1 MSVKDIGFPNL
12 GILLENVP
20 KSFDIFGFE
29 LAMYGIV
36 ITIAVAAGFCM
47 WLKLAKVDGMNP
59 DLFWDFSIY
68 AIIFCIIG
76 ARLYYVIFAWD
87 MYKDDLKEIFNI
99 RNGGLAIYGA
109 VIAAFITAAVFC
121 KIKKVKLLK
130 FADIG
135 VAGLILGQIIGR
147 WANFFNREAFGD
159 YTNNLF
165 AMRLP
170 VDMIRKSEITDTM
183 AANIQVV
190 DGIECVS
197 VHPTFLYESAW
208 NVMVLILI
216 LLYFK
221 RKKFDG
227 EIVLLYLGGYGLGRF
242 FVEGLRTDQ
251 LKWFGTD
258 IAVSQMLGIT
268 LFIACLG
275 TRIVIALM
283 NQKKKILK
291 TIKEEQ
297 DVADASEDSLADS
310 KATDDT
316 ENN

>member
-159 YTNNLF
+159 YTNNL
-165 AMRLP
+165 LP
-170 VDMIRKSEITDTM
+170 
-183 AANIQVV
+183 
-190 DGIECVS
+190 
-197 VHPTFLYESAW
+197 
-208 NVMVLILI
+208 
-216 LLYFK
+216 
-221 RKKFDG
+221 
-227 EIVLLYLGGYGLGRF
+227 
-242 FVEGLRTDQ
+242 
-251 LKWFGTD
+251 
-258 IAVSQMLGIT
+258 
-268 LFIACLG
+268 
-275 TRIVIALM
+275 
-283 NQKKKILK
+283 
-291 TIKEEQ
+291 
-297 DVADASEDSLADS
+297 
-310 KATDDT
+310 
-316 ENN
+316 